1 MVKKIFNIFL
11 VLLILIF
18 NGCVRPVTYTEYE
31 NDKIKILV
39 KNDKEQTYTFIG
51 DKYIYDFNPDESKEL
66 TYLLKLVSEAKSWEF
81 AYTIKIDSR
90 YTPKEKDQYIKKY
103 KSNIVIEIE
112 PSEKQLKRWI
122 KLYPNY
128 IENFEKGFQKRADYI
143 YKIYDFNNIKGMT
156 FAYRSVW
163 FSKSYYFRFHFNDIR
178 ISNSDEEILNKFKDY
193 EMKNSIDIDTKG
205 VTKVDKLQ
213 TGIKKGI
220 LASVLIPAITVLG
233 VVTFV
238 IAAPFLAV
246 EKLQKD

>member
-1 MVKKIFNIFL
+1 MVKKIFNILL
-11 VLLILIF
+11 VVLMLIF

-51 DKYIYDFNPDESKEL
+51 DKYIYTFTPEDSKKL
-66 TYLLKLVSEAKSWEF
+66 TYLLELIHEAKSWKF
-81 AYTIKIDSR
+81 SNTIKIDTYNVNKYRS
-90 YTPKEKDQYIKKY
+90 YI
-103 KSNIVIEIE
+103 SIEIE
-112 PSEKQLKRWI
+112 PSKKQLKRWM
-122 KLYPNY
+122 KFYPNY
-128 IENFEKGFQKRADYI
+128 IEDFEKGFQKKGDYLH
-143 YKIYDFNNIKGMT
+143 KIHDFNNIKGMT

-163 FSKSYYFRFHFNDIR
+163 FSKSYYFRLHFHDIK

-193 EMKNSIDIDTKG
+193 EMKNFIDIDTKG

-220 LASVLIPAITVLG
+220 LASVLIPAIAVLG
-233 VVTFV
+233 VATFV
-238 IAAPFLAV
+238 IASPFLAV